1 MFSSTAL
8 AITCDDLNGAYLYS
22 QESAPVYLGFF
33 GGQYATE
40 SINNQYGTYG
50 SEFNALSVRNTFGA
64 YGSTYG
70 SYSAQNQLTTT
81 PPGIYKNNVLI
92 GYLTNNQFVTGGIGL
107 ASIDSS
113 CVFTATGPSIPSAA
127 PADLANLTAETLYTI
142 SNLSWSISSGAAGYN
157 VYQCPDASCNSTT
170 TLGTVSTAY
179 ASVTGL
185 NSSQTYYFAVQ
196 PYNDAGYGGSG
207 IIEVTTLTD
216 GVAPEIVLV
225 GDASINHEQGVA
237 YNDAGAS
244 ASDAVD
250 GVVTVTTSGTVDINT
265 AGTYTITYSAIDAAG
280 NAATEVTRTVI
291 VADSVGPTITLFGA
305 ATINHQ
311 QGVTYADA
319 GASAADVVD
328 GAVDVNS
335 TGTVDISTA
344 NTYTITYSAIDAA
357 GNAATEVTRT
367 VIVADSV
374 GPTIT
379 LFGNETLRHKLGDVY
394 TDAGASAADAVDGA
408 VDVTTNGTVDINLLD
423 TYIITYSA
431 IDAAGN
437 AATEV
442 TRSVI
447 VVELIGTLDIDGNGQ
462 YDALTDGLL
471 LLRGMFGLDGSAL
484 VTGTIASDAAY
495 TESVD
500 IESRIETLGNL
511 ADIDGNGDIDALT
524 DGLLTL
530 RYLFG
535 LQGDTLIN
543 GVVAVDAT
551 RKTAE
556 EIEAHLET
564 LMPAL

>member
-291 VADSVGPTITLFGA
+291 VADSVGPTITLFG
-305 ATINHQ
+305 
-311 QGVTYADA
+311 
-319 GASAADVVD
+319 
-328 GAVDVNS
+328 
-335 TGTVDISTA
+335 
-344 NTYTITYSAIDAA
+344 
-357 GNAATEVTRT
+357 
-367 VIVADSV
+367 
-374 GPTIT
+374 
-379 LFGNETLRHKLGDVY
+379 NETLRHKLGDVY

-408 VDVTTNGTVDINLLD
+408 VDVTTNGTVDINLLG